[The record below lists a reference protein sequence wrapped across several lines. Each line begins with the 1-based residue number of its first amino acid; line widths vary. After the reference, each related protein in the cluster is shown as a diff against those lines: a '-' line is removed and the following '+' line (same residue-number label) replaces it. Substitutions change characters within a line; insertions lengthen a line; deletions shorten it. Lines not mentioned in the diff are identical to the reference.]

1 MSPRGPAEDLPRDVE
16 GHTEALER
24 ELGRI
29 VELLKRS
36 GALKVVLFGSYARGR
51 RDALVDLDLIVVQE
65 SKLPFAERTAELYR
79 QVVPKVAVD
88 LLVYTPAEWQEMKD
102 RPFIRHALAEGKV
115 VYEKDAPL

>member
-1 MSPRGPAEDLPRDVE
+1 MEANVE
-16 GHTEALER
+16 GYEEAREG

-36 GALKVVLFGSYARGR
+36 GALRVILFGSYARGR

-65 SKLPFAERTAELYR
+65 SRLPFVERTAELYR

-88 LLVYTPAEWQEMKD
+88 FLVYTPAEWQEMKD
-102 RPFIRHALAEGKV
+102 SPFIRHALAEGKV
-115 VYEKDAPL
+115 LYEKDAP